1 VLKRIFQ
8 LCCAQIP
15 GPFQLNALILNTT
28 SEAIPVLALNATIK
42 FIQTHSGDLGVWT
55 AGQVLP
61 ALLTRLSFTKDVTDV
76 RVLLVKAL
84 LLFFSLVPASQ
95 KSALVELF
103 LTPLCAKICENPTD
117 GEFLLVCG
125 RGVTHLARL
134 DPDVFRTHVPCLSE
148 RHRAVLQGV
157 MKLALQQGEGGGGSG
172 GYAAQGSAGGSA
184 PAQSGTAGAPASSG
198 MTINMS
204 KYKK

>member
-1 VLKRIFQ
+1 
-8 LCCAQIP
+8 
-15 GPFQLNALILNTT
+15 LNALILNTT
-28 SEAIPVLALNATIK
+28 QDAVPVLALNAAIK
-42 FIQTHSGDLGVWT
+42 FIQTHSGDIGVWT

-61 ALLTRLSFTKDVTDV
+61 ALLTRLSFSKDTTEV

-84 LLFFSLVPASQ
+84 LLFFGLVPASQ

-103 LTPLCAKICENPTD
+103 LTPLCAKICENPAD

-134 DPDVFRTHVPCLSE
+134 EPDVFRTQVPCLTE
-148 RHRAVLQGV
+148 RHRTVLQGV
-157 MKLALQQGEGGGGSG
+157 MKLALQQGEGGGF
-172 GYAAQGSAGGSA
+172 AAQGSASGSA
-184 PAQSGTAGAPASSG
+184 SAQAGTAGAPAPSG